1 MSLSGSLRRRGLS
14 HRGAALVFALGLF
27 GTLACTTIGP
37 SLSQRSAKE
46 AGPYPADFREAV
58 NEWIE
63 RDFFD
68 LAHVRSL
75 EVSTPIPGMAK
86 GLFDTKHAY
95 GWYSRVVFRG
105 TDGIG
110 TSTGKLYY
118 SVLIRDDQVVASR
131 KHSY

>member
-1 MSLSGSLRRRGLS
+1 MRGSLRQGRRTQ
-14 HRGAALVFALGLF
+14 RGAAFFAALGLI

-37 SLSQRSAKE
+37 SLSQRSAKA
-46 AGPYPADFREAV
+46 AGPYPTDFRETV

-68 LAHVRSL
+68 LAYVRSL

-86 GLFDTKHAY
+86 GLFDTEPTF
-95 GWYSRVVFRG
+95 GWFSRVVFRG